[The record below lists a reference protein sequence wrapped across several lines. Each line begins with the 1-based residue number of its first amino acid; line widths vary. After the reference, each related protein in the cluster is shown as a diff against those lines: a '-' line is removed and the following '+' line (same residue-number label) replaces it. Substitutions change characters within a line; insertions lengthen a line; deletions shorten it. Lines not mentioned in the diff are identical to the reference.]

1 MFKLLLSIKCNT
13 VAKQFGNQLH
23 ELQILSDL
31 NSNEVQKFNNFLL
44 YILGVFCV
52 YVALYQVALGI
63 TKNHN
68 HNYHLLVWHWA
79 KYAY

>member
-1 MFKLLLSIKCNT
+1 MT
-13 VAKQFGNQLH
+13 
-23 ELQILSDL
+23 
-31 NSNEVQKFNNFLL
+31 EVQKKTNFLL

-68 HNYHLLVWHWA
+68 HNNNYHLLLVWH
-79 KYAY
+79 